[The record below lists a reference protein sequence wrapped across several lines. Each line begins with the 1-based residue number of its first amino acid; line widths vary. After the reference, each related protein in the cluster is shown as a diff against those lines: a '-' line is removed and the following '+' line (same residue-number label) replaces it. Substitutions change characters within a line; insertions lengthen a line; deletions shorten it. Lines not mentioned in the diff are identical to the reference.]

1 MIAHVGGVPVEE
13 ILPSLGAAAAS
24 LLAARAWLSRHL
36 ARANNQLV
44 LAANRRA
51 HENLEAPV
59 RLTQPVAHALTVE
72 AYALHARPMRQRVA
86 DHEAAQRDSRSEGG
100 DVA

>member
-1 MIAHVGGVPVEE
+1 VIAHVAGVPVEE
-13 ILPSLGAAAAS
+13 ILPSLGAAAS

-36 ARANNQLV
+36 ARANDQLV
-44 LAANRRA
+44 LAPNRRA
-51 HENLEAPV
+51 HEHLDAPV

-72 AYALHARPMRQRVA
+72 AHALHARRMGQRVA
-86 DHEAAQRDSRSEGG
+86 DHEAAQRDSRSDGG